1 MLSGQR
7 YQFVQG
13 YAQQGL
19 PTPNDLDSV
28 NMNSFMV
35 TGNSGDRNPAGDQ
48 LYVFFAVHGDYSGD
62 LTDKANYNYF
72 IEHHADTEGELWWR
86 TTADRGWGIAL
97 VADADDRNP
106 AIAKTFKR
114 YDQYPILDEE
124 AEGKLEQE
132 QHVENW
138 DEWGRRDFKEK
149 LFPTYDDDGEY
160 REETAV
166 DRSFQELSKEEEKA
180 FLDALSYTLMERTG
194 QYPEHESGTV
204 SSSIFPYEK
213 WVAAIH
219 NEAELLVMLD
229 YFREHGK
236 LKGFAGWTAAV
247 EV

>member
-1 MLSGQR
+1 M
-7 YQFVQG
+7 
-13 YAQQGL
+13 
-19 PTPNDLDSV
+19 
-28 NMNSFMV
+28 
-35 TGNSGDRNPAGDQ
+35 
-48 LYVFFAVHGDYSGD
+48 
-62 LTDKANYNYF
+62 
-72 IEHHADTEGELWWR
+72 
-86 TTADRGWGIAL
+86 
-97 VADADDRNP
+97 
-106 AIAKTFKR
+106 
-114 YDQYPILDEE
+114 
-124 AEGKLEQE
+124 
-132 QHVENW
+132 HVLLIVW
-138 DEWGRRDFKEK
+138 V
-149 LFPTYDDDGEY
+149 LYDDDGEY